1 MMRIS
6 RTPDPYVYPALKALR
21 ASGKFVLGALS
32 NTVAFP
38 PGIRDD
44 RGVLFGSELRHPPNT
59 PHANDGTAIVDR
71 FDIFVSSAHVGLRK
85 PDPKIYELAV
95 RELDAE
101 ARRQGL
107 GGVNVGDVLFLD
119 DIGAN
124 LKGAKSV
131 GMRTLKVDLG
141 KTEAAVRE
149 LEELTGVKLLE
160 GVQDRAR
167 L

>member
-1 MMRIS
+1 
-6 RTPDPYVYPALKALR
+6 
-21 ASGKFVLGALS
+21 
-32 NTVAFP
+32 
-38 PGIRDD
+38 
-44 RGVLFGSELRHPPNT
+44 
-59 PHANDGTAIVDR
+59 
-71 FDIFVSSAHVGLRK
+71 
-85 PDPKIYELAV
+85 V

-141 KTEAAVRE
+141 KTEAVVRE